1 MGLGTVM
8 ALYHG
13 HLQTYAHVHDIFLKP
28 LPMRTRRI
36 YGHARKSARG
46 HDIGPEVM
54 DISICMGI
62 GMYGPGHDQAHIL

>member
-1 MGLGTVM
+1 
-8 ALYHG
+8 
-13 HLQTYAHVHDIFLKP
+13 
-28 LPMRTRRI
+28 MRTRWI
-36 YGHARKSARG
+36 YGHAHKSAGG

>member
-1 MGLGTVM
+1 M
-8 ALYHG
+8 
-13 HLQTYAHVHDIFLKP
+13 HDIL
-28 LPMRTRRI
+28 LMAVPMRMHRI
-36 YGHARKSARG
+36 YGRVHKSAEG